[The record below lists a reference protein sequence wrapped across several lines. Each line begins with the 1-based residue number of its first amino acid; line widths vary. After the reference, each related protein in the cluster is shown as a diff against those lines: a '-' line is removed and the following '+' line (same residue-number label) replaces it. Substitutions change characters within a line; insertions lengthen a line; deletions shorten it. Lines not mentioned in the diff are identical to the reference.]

1 MNLKLGTGKVPVS
14 ALQMFDT
21 VAILLLIP
29 LFDFKIYPF
38 FKKIGRPL
46 SMLFKIGLGFVF
58 AALAMLVA
66 ALVEDSRKKHSPP
79 DVTYLNATPAQLS
92 NVSPCQSVDDYNP
105 NVYQLWYSSPNDYEK
120 PSSCSQTCDTTYMQG
135 SVEYLSLDCISCEPL
150 PLMSN
155 LSVFAQI
162 PQFVLIGISEILAS
176 ITRY

>member
-1 MNLKLGTGKVPVS
+1 MNLSLGTGKVPVS

-66 ALVEDSRKKHSPP
+66 ALVEDSRKRNSPS

-92 NVSPCQSVDDYNP
+92 NFSPCQQIDDYNP

-135 SVEYLSLDCISCEPL
+135 SVEYLSLDCISCQPL

-176 ITRY
+176 ITR

>member
-1 MNLKLGTGKVPVS
+1 MNLSLGKGKVPVS

-38 FKKIGRPL
+38 FKKIGKPL

-58 AALAMLVA
+58 AALAMSVA
-66 ALVEDSRKKHSPP
+66 ALVEDSRKKNSPP
-79 DVTYLNATPAQLS
+79 DVTYLNATLTQLS
-92 NVSPCQSVDDYNP
+92 NVSPCQNVDDYNP
-105 NVYQLWYSSPNDYEK
+105 YVYQLWYSYPNDYEK
-120 PSSCSQTCDTTYMQG
+120 PSSCVQICDTTDDSAG
-135 SVEYLSLDCISCEPL
+135 LSLDCISCQPL

-176 ITRY
+176 ITR